1 MSTGNKRGP
10 GKKRVPAVE
19 GWFVADGEAAFLLG
33 TQCKACKS
41 YFFPKET
48 FFCRNPNCKGEDFE
62 EIPLS
67 RTGKLWSF
75 TDNRYPPPAPY
86 IAPDPFEPYIIAAVE
101 LDKEKMVVLGQVVRG
116 VALDDLKAGI
126 DMELVLEDLYE
137 DDENQYIVWKWRPTA
152 AG

>member
-1 MSTGNKRGP
+1 MSTGNKRDP

-48 FFCRNPNCKGEDFE
+48 FFCRNPDCKGEDFE

-116 VALDDLKAGI
+116 VALNDLKAGI

-137 DDENQYIVWKWRPTA
+137 DDENQYIVWKWRPAA